1 MNAPLENISAVK
13 VAVTR
18 WEVILVPAP
27 TDLGLTVTALPAT
40 VRNDQKWREKKWLLQ
55 VAGALRFAFP
65 LSREEE
71 RSVAHAS
78 IDSRGD

>member
-13 VAVTR
+13 VAVTL
-18 WEVILVPAP
+18 WEVILVSAR
-27 TDLGLTVTALPAT
+27 TDLGLTVTALPVT
-40 VRNDQKWREKKWLLQ
+40 LRMERKKWLLQ
-55 VAGALRFAFP
+55 VAAALSFAFP

-71 RSVAHAS
+71 RSVAHAR